1 MTLLGSIHLCF
12 AVIALTLGPIIFRRP
27 KGNRSHVL
35 SGRGYFISM
44 VILNVS
50 ALPVFEISGQM
61 TLFHFLAGIS
71 LLTVTT
77 AWLTA
82 VFRWPQRGWFAV
94 HAHLVCWSY
103 AGLLS
108 AGGTDRQYD
117 AGIQSGSARRLP
129 RNACG
134 IRSADSAL
142 GPYCHP
148 QPCCVA
154 AEPRGDLAIRLDGYR
169 KRSFRL

>member
-12 AVIALTLGPIIFRRP
+12 AVIALTLGPMIFRRP

-94 HAHLVCWSY
+94 HAHLACWSY

-108 AGGTDRQYD
+108 AGAGQIANMMLASNQAVLVACLGTLVASGLLIQLWVPVAIHNLVASRQSPEVTSP
-117 AGIQSGSARRLP
+117 SG
-129 RNACG
+129 
-134 IRSADSAL
+134 
-142 GPYCHP
+142 
-148 QPCCVA
+148 
-154 AEPRGDLAIRLDGYR
+154 
-169 KRSFRL
+169 